1 MTLSKK
7 TLLEAVDR
15 VQESCDAQLVAYI
28 KCFNQLE
35 VQFHLQREHKAN
47 HGKERQLLVHGR
59 SPFAQAMSTE
69 ITDPSHAA
77 VEQKLPEIK
86 QAVTAET
93 LHELSAKREHQNDQS
108 FILLA
113 RIGQLLLNDCPEK
126 VVSRVSRLRLDDAKT
141 FNV

>member
-1 MTLSKK
+1 
-7 TLLEAVDR
+7 
-15 VQESCDAQLVAYI
+15 
-28 KCFNQLE
+28 
-35 VQFHLQREHKAN
+35 
-47 HGKERQLLVHGR
+47 
-59 SPFAQAMSTE
+59 MSTE

-77 VEQKLPEIK
+77 LEQKLPEIK